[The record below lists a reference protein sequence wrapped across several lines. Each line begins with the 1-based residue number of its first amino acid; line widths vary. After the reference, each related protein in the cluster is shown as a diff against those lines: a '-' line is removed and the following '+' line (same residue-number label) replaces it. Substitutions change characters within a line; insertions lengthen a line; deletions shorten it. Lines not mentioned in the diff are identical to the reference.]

1 MRGATTTLRRACLAL
16 PALAASAQA
25 QAVIDATPV
34 PGAGVTMVSASAA
47 SVPAASAPAAGAK
60 VRVALADTAVHL
72 RRALFVRR
80 LPAQEGR
87 LVRLDDDA
95 VTVRLAA
102 WRELHLPASSVHRL
116 EVRTGPGRCRTSV
129 GAFLGCV
136 AVGAAGGALAQY
148 ALEREMAWPSR
159 ASAVR
164 GLGIGLVVA
173 AVMGR
178 DRWEAVPGWSPE

>member
-1 MRGATTTLRRACLAL
+1 MSGVTATLLRACLVL
-16 PALAASAQA
+16 PALATSAQA
-25 QAVIDATPV
+25 QAVPDAT
-34 PGAGVTMVSASAA
+34 
-47 SVPAASAPAAGAK
+47 SAPAAGVTTVGTSAARAPAVGAK
-60 VRVALADTAVHL
+60 VRVALADTAVQL

-102 WRELHLPASSVHRL
+102 GRELHLPASSVHRL

-129 GAFLGCV
+129 DAFLGCV
-136 AVGAAGGALAQY
+136 ALGAVGGALAQY
-148 ALEREMAWPSR
+148 AIEREMASPSR

-164 GLGIGLVVA
+164 GIGIGLVFAVA
-173 AVMGR
+173 MGR
-178 DRWEAVPGWSPE
+178 DRWETVPGWSPE